1 MHGRLWRA
9 AAEAK
14 VVVMVPDLV
23 LPYPISAAMQCLSAV
38 TLHRRRA
45 IANVWRKVETT
56 TGMGRSRQRLL
67 GVGLPKEDWLST
79 RRMAGGGWPTRRM
92 QSMAQRLVV
101 ELPRGSC
108 RGTEEHDRQR
118 EASKA
123 RGECA
128 AEAVRLTRRLERCG
142 GEPVGVG
149 ACQA

>member
-1 MHGRLWRA
+1 MHGRLWRV

-23 LPYPISAAMQCLSAV
+23 LLYPISAAMQRLSAV

-45 IANVWRKVETT
+45 IANVWRKVERQ
-56 TGMGRSRQRLL
+56 GMGKRRCW
-67 GVGLPKEDWLST
+67 VWAPKE
-79 RRMAGGGWPTRRM
+79 GGLIEAHGRVVTRRM

-108 RGTEEHDRQR
+108 RGTEEHGRRR

-128 AEAVRLTRRLERCG
+128 AEAVRPTRRLERCG